1 MKSRDPVIFVSELGP
16 QGRSQD
22 GNKRGER
29 EAKSERKCQSR
40 PRQRAASILAFLIQH
55 MFCRDESVLH
65 SDTVLL
71 PSFVA
76 FVSFPSLLWRQWHGA
91 AGKTYAATRAPAPL
105 SLVPLSLFVL
115 GQVHLVLVPLF
126 CVPMCAYL
134 LTSPLPHPVCAAVL
148 YI

>member
-1 MKSRDPVIFVSELGP
+1 
-16 QGRSQD
+16 
-22 GNKRGER
+22 
-29 EAKSERKCQSR
+29 
-40 PRQRAASILAFLIQH
+40 
-55 MFCRDESVLH
+55 MFCRDESVLRGFLA
-65 SDTVLL
+65 SLR
-71 PSFVA
+71 SFL
-76 FVSFPSLLWRQWHGA
+76 FRLSFGA
-91 AGKTYAATRAPAPL
+91 NGTAGKTYAATRAPAPL